1 MGRAETAGLAE
12 RRRQLRGY
20 RFDCRC
26 ERCAAEAVE
35 QEVVEEEEEAEN
47 EEDGEQDGE
56 EEGEPLGGS
65 ASSD

>member
-20 RFDCRC
+20 RFECRC

-35 QEVVEEEEEAEN
+35 QEEEEEAEK
-47 EEDGEQDGE
+47 EEDGE
-56 EEGEPLGGS
+56 EEGEPAGS
-65 ASSD
+65 VSSD